1 MMLQFLLVLSQISF
15 IAGFSKC
22 RFSNQ
27 HVVITPSSRASVLHM
42 AASDQ
47 NRPRV
52 KVQRI
57 VESLSSG
64 MKSASEV
71 ELQLKALQA
80 DGTLLDLST
89 AVAGSLIGLISGGY
103 FDAVL
108 AHGDAPWAGPFL
120 YAVLGG
126 GAYYGAIQKTN
137 ADVSV
142 KLRKYLGKPT
152 LNAAK
157 SSISKIQ
164 TAVAEA
170 KASAVKKVEETVD
183 DIVAIPTKIRDSFLD
198 ATDEAIAIFL
208 AIPVNVQ
215 NAVTKSYQDAKEI
228 AIQRVDDEVDSIVG
242 AKDEA
247 IANFIAIP
255 VNIQSAATKSYQDAI
270 QSAIQRVDDKVA
282 EVIIFLQWTQIF
294 TLK

>member
-1 MMLQFLLVLSQISF
+1 MLQFLLVSLQISF
-15 IAGFSKC
+15 IAGFSNC

-27 HVVITPSSRASVLHM
+27 HVVITPSTRVSVLHM
-42 AASDQ
+42 TASDK
-47 NRPRV
+47 NRPRGV
-52 KVQRI
+52 QVQRL

-64 MKSASEV
+64 MKTGSEV
-71 ELQLKALQA
+71 EQQLRALQP

-103 FDAVL
+103 LDAAL

-126 GAYYGAIQKTN
+126 GAYYGAIQKNN
-137 ADVSV
+137 AEVSAN
-142 KLRKYLGKPT
+142 LRKYFGKPT

-157 SSISKIQ
+157 SSVSKIQ
-164 TAVAEA
+164 SAVEEA
-170 KASAVKKVEETVD
+170 RSSAVKKVEETVD
-183 DIVAIPTKIRDSFLD
+183 DIVSIPTRIRDSFVG
-198 ATDEAIAIFL
+198 AKDEATAYLL
-208 AIPVNVQ
+208 ALPVNIQ
-215 NAVTKSYQDAKEI
+215 NAATKSYQDAKQS
-228 AIQRVDDEVDSIVG
+228 AIQEVDNKVDSIVV

-270 QSAIQRVDDKVA
+270 QIAIQRVDNKVA
-282 EVIIFLQWTQIF
+282 EVIIFLQWTQI
-294 TLK
+294 